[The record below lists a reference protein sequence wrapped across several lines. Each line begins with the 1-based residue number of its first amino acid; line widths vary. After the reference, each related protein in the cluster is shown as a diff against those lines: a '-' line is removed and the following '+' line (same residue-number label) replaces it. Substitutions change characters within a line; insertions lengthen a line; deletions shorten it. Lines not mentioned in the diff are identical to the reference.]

1 MFAYIGNVLCNKDIC
16 QLRQDMQ
23 FNNFGRFVSFL
34 SRNHDLIAHIFAKN
48 FKNVHTQRSIT
59 TITFI
64 HRKYELFRKLKVRY
78 ITSWIHRT
86 K

>member
-34 SRNHDLIAHIFAKN
+34 SRNHDLISHIFA
-48 FKNVHTQRSIT
+48 RI
-59 TITFI
+59 
-64 HRKYELFRKLKVRY
+64 LKTY
-78 ITSWIHRT
+78 IL
-86 K
+86 KDQ